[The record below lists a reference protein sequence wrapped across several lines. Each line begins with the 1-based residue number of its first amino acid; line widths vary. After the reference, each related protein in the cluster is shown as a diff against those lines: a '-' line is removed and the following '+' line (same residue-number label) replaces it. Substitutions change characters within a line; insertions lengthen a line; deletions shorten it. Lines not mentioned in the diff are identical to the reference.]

1 MTVKFGGMSQSLNS
15 TGRSIANMLV
25 GVILVS
31 MLVFLLVRI
40 VIQFATP
47 SLPPRLLVVKDI
59 PLPGA
64 MPDTYRTEQNPVAPG
79 LALLFDH
86 FDFQVLDSQT
96 HLLFIAHT
104 GPSPDVEQQVNPKFN
119 PYTDAKSDGN
129 VVVFNIQ
136 LQRVVALLPIPQVA
150 GITLASDLHKVYA
163 ADTNDNIVYVID
175 EQTLKFSP
183 IELATNDSPD
193 SMTYDPIDHLIFVSV
208 PGAPANPDKSNVVDR
223 KNQNE
228 NVIDART
235 DKVVARIPL
244 GVDGQWGDD
253 VGHVKFDPGLHRI
266 FVVVQ
271 QLADPDSPNP
281 NLLPPPDTARLV
293 AINPVTKRVIK
304 RMLLPSSC
312 ITPHGMAIDT
322 EQHIALIA
330 CIDASPPSLYRVDLL
345 TMQALPE
352 APWPLTIKPDVIAL
366 DHPLH
371 LVFVA
376 CGAGLVIFKEAGRA
390 FQWIGT
396 YTFGVNTH
404 SIAIDEQ
411 THQLYIPIARLGG
424 RPVLR
429 ILQYNSDGAV

>member
-1 MTVKFGGMSQSLNS
+1 MAVKFGGISQSLNS
-15 TGRSIANMLV
+15 NGGGIVKVLSAVVFV
-25 GVILVS
+25 GI
-31 MLVFLLVRI
+31 LVFLLVRI
-40 VIQFATP
+40 AIQFATP
-47 SLPPRLLVVKDI
+47 SLPHRLVVVKDI

-64 MPDTYRTEQNPVAPG
+64 MPDMYRTAQHPLAPG

-86 FDFQVLDSQT
+86 FDFQTLDTQT

-119 PYTDAKSDGN
+119 PDTDTKTDGN
-129 VVVFNIQ
+129 VVVFDTQ
-136 LQRVVALLPIPQVA
+136 QQKVVDLLPIPQVA

-163 ADTNDNIVYVID
+163 ADANDNIIYSID
-175 EQTLKFSP
+175 EPTMQITP
-183 IELATNDSPD
+183 IELAANDSPD
-193 SMTYDPIDHLIFVSV
+193 GMTYDPIDHLIFVSV
-208 PGAPANPDKSNVVDR
+208 PGAPANPNKSNIVDR

-228 NVIDART
+228 NVIDALT
-235 DKVVARIPL
+235 DRVVARIPL

-281 NLLPPPDTARLV
+281 NLLPPPGTARLV
-293 AINPVTKRVIK
+293 AIDPIAKRVI
-304 RMLLPSSC
+304 RRVLLPDSC

-322 EQHIALIA
+322 DLHIAFIA
-330 CIDASPPSLYRVDLL
+330 CIDASPASLYRVDLR
-345 TMQALPE
+345 TMQVLPE
-352 APWPLTIKPDVIAL
+352 SSWPLTIKPDIVAL

-376 CGAGLVIFKEAGRA
+376 CGAGLVIFKEEGRA
-390 FQWIGT
+390 FEWLGT

-404 SIAIDEQ
+404 SIAINEQ
-411 THQLYIPIARLGG
+411 THQLYIPIARIGG

-429 ILQYNSDGAV
+429 ILQYNPNGLA